1 MKKSILMLSGLG
13 IGAGVLYALASRA
26 SGQKKSNGNGKAL
39 NDAKPAEGENDRTS
53 AAASKEQTAN
63 GSDSSKAASMA
74 PADASDSRISETE
87 RAEPIDDQGTGQDE
101 ASEILKSIRD
111 DAFESSNERLA
122 LALGRPAEEID
133 AWLRGTETIDG
144 DVLMKARN
152 LAMER
157 GVNVEQHA
165 Q

>member
-13 IGAGVLYALASRA
+13 IGAGVLYALGSRA
-26 SGQKKSNGNGKAL
+26 SGRKKSNGNGKAP
-39 NDAKPAEGENDRTS
+39 NDATSAQGENDRTFE
-53 AAASKEQTAN
+53 AASKGQTAN
-63 GSDSSKAASMA
+63 GTDSSKASSMA
-74 PADASDSRISETE
+74 PAEAGESRVSETE
-87 RAEPIDDQGTGQDE
+87 RTEPIDDQGTGQNE

-133 AWLRGTETIDG
+133 AWLSGTETIDG

>member
-13 IGAGVLYALASRA
+13 IGAGVLYALGSRA
-26 SGQKKSNGNGKAL
+26 SGRKKSNGNGQAP
-39 NDAKPAEGENDRTS
+39 NDATSAEGDRTFE
-53 AAASKEQTAN
+53 APSKGQTAN
-63 GSDSSKAASMA
+63 GSDSSKASSMA
-74 PADASDSRISETE
+74 PAEAGESRVSETE
-87 RAEPIDDQGTGQDE
+87 RTEPIDDQGTGQNE

-133 AWLRGTETIDG
+133 AWLSGAETIDG

-157 GVNVEQHA
+157 GVNVEQHG

>member
-1 MKKSILMLSGLG
+1 MKKSILILSGLG
-13 IGAGVLYALASRA
+13 IGAGVLYALGSRA
-26 SGQKKSNGNGKAL
+26 SGQTKSNGNGKAS
-39 NDAKPAEGENDRTS
+39 NDATPAEGENDRTS
-53 AAASKEQTAN
+53 AAASNEQTTN
-63 GSDSSKAASMA
+63 RSDSKASSMA
-74 PADASDSRISETE
+74 PAEAGDSRMSETE

-133 AWLRGTETIDG
+133 AWLSGTETIDG

>member
-1 MKKSILMLSGLG
+1 MKKNILILSGLG
-13 IGAGVLYALASRA
+13 IGVGVLYALGSRA
-26 SGQKKSNGNGKAL
+26 SGQKNGNGKAS
-39 NDAKPAEGENDRTS
+39 NDATPAEGENDRTS
-53 AAASKEQTAN
+53 AAASKEQTTN
-63 GSDSSKAASMA
+63 RSDSSKAASMA
-74 PADASDSRISETE
+74 PAEAGDSRMSETE

-133 AWLRGTETIDG
+133 AWLSGTETIDG

>member
-13 IGAGVLYALASRA
+13 IGAGVLYALGSR
-26 SGQKKSNGNGKAL
+26 GRKKSNGNGKAP
-39 NDAKPAEGENDRTS
+39 NDAMPAEGENDRTF
-53 AAASKEQTAN
+53 AAASKGQTAN
-63 GSDSSKAASMA
+63 ENDSSKASAMA
-74 PADASDSRISETE
+74 PAEAGESGISETE
-87 RAEPIDDQGTGQDE
+87 RTEPIDDQGTGQNE

-133 AWLRGTETIDG
+133 AWLSGTETIDG

-165 Q
+165 

>member
-13 IGAGVLYALASRA
+13 IGAGVLYALSSRA
-26 SGQKKSNGNGKAL
+26 SAQKKSNGNGKAA
-39 NDAKPAEGENDRTS
+39 NVTPAESEGN
-53 AAASKEQTAN
+53 
-63 GSDSSKAASMA
+63 DSSKASSMA
-74 PADASDSRISETE
+74 PADTE
-87 RAEPIDDQGTGQDE
+87 RTEPIDDQGTGQNE

-133 AWLRGTETIDG
+133 AWLSGTETIDG

-157 GVNVEQHA
+157 GVDVEHHA

>member
-1 MKKSILMLSGLG
+1 MKKSILLLSGLG
-13 IGAGVLYALASRA
+13 IGAGVLYALGSRA
-26 SGQKKSNGNGKAL
+26 SGQKKSNGSGKASS
-39 NDAKPAEGENDRTS
+39 DPTAESENDRTFAGTS
-53 AAASKEQTAN
+53 TGQRVN
-63 GSDSSKAASMA
+63 GKDSSKASSMA
-74 PADASDSRISETE
+74 PPENAGSRSSETE
-87 RAEPIDDQGTGQDE
+87 RTEPIDDQGTGQNE

-133 AWLRGTETIDG
+133 AWLSGTETIDG

-165 Q
+165 

>member
-1 MKKSILMLSGLG
+1 MSSGT
-13 IGAGVLYALASRA
+13 V
-26 SGQKKSNGNGKAL
+26 KWF
-39 NDAKPAEGENDRTS
+39 NDAKGFGFISPEDGSEDIFVHFSAIASTGFRSLKEGQHVSFEVVQGPKGKQAANVTPAESEGN
-53 AAASKEQTAN
+53 
-63 GSDSSKAASMA
+63 DSSKASSMA
-74 PADASDSRISETE
+74 PADTE
-87 RAEPIDDQGTGQDE
+87 RTEPIDDQGTGKNE

-133 AWLRGTETIDG
+133 AWLSGTETIDG